1 MAIQEAVRT
10 IISQAHNHMAVL
22 GYEDFAEVISKACA
36 ANSSEL
42 WQNQC
47 YHICPQNKTKGQ
59 SGKGVTT
66 EARHQV
72 QRETD
77 YNSEDEERE

>member
-1 MAIQEAVRT
+1 MQQILLNSGRT
-10 IISQAHNHMAVL
+10 NVTTYVL
-22 GYEDFAEVISKACA
+22 RS
-36 ANSSEL
+36 
-42 WQNQC
+42 
-47 YHICPQNKTKGQ
+47 KTKGQ